1 MASAPLVTGKVG
13 LDEFRLAPERFVRF
27 RNVAEVDV
35 FVRGYPVPA
44 PDGPELQERIDR
56 RGRLEYRPAQFG
68 IWSGSQSAICG
79 KTMSRTRTTK
89 AQPI

>member
-27 RNVAEVDV
+27 RDVAEVDV

-44 PDGPELQERIDR
+44 PDGLELRERIN
-56 RGRLEYRPAQFG
+56 RPA
-68 IWSGSQSAICG
+68 A
-79 KTMSRTRTTK
+79 
-89 AQPI
+89 AE

>member
-1 MASAPLVTGKVG
+1 M
-13 LDEFRLAPERFVRF
+13 VRID
-27 RNVAEVDV
+27 VDMQNC

-56 RGRLEYRPAQFG
+56 RGRLEYGPAQFG